1 MDGLRVAVAFAWRR
15 RTISQAIAAAAGRL
29 ALGRS
34 TGRRELAG
42 LRATLLAL
50 PAVRQALPSDRC
62 ALLEMLAEGLSTPPD
77 IAALLAAAIAEE
89 PAALV
94 RDGGVIAAGHD
105 PLLDELR
112 GIGRGSDAF
121 LVELE
126 ARERERSGIPSLRV
140 QFNYIDG
147 YIDQRG
153 AAIFGPNFGALAG
166 GSVTG
171 GKEIGAFKTMDA
183 TLRIALPTG
192 STVSL
197 SALNI
202 FDRAP
207 PFARLDQNYDPFTA
221 SPLGFTAKLGL
232 SQKF

>member
-1 MDGLRVAVAFAWRR
+1 VGATGTYVIDYKTKDVTVEGIVVQPAFDGVGLLNYQTTAYPVPEIKGNWYVQGDYDVA
-15 RTISQAIAAAAGRL
+15 
-29 ALGRS
+29 
-34 TGRRELAG
+34 
-42 LRATLLAL
+42 
-50 PAVRQALPSDRC
+50 
-62 ALLEMLAEGLSTPPD
+62 
-77 IAALLAAAIAEE
+77 
-89 PAALV
+89 
-94 RDGGVIAAGHD
+94 
-105 PLLDELR
+105 
-112 GIGRGSDAF
+112 
-121 LVELE
+121 
-126 ARERERSGIPSLRV
+126 SLRV

-147 YIDQRG
+147 YTDQRG